1 MMSSVIVIWGE
12 LEWGGEGAG
21 VRAREEDEL
30 EGF

>member
-1 MMSSVIVIWGE
+1 VIWGE
-12 LEWGGEGAG
+12 LEWGREGAG